1 MCLGKHIKLIKGVLY
16 YEPPVFATLRRDR
29 RNTPIFVALQSS
41 PPADT
46 PRQDALAGERHET
59 ILRIVM
65 LKLEYRSNTRFQS
78 CFFQHRN
85 VELQLNYLIS
95 VELVRLLANIN
106 KPFHFGSCCCFEQF
120 WGYARLRNK

>member
-1 MCLGKHIKLIKGVLY
+1 VAGEMHPSSYNKLDY
-16 YEPPVFATLRRDR
+16 
-29 RNTPIFVALQSS
+29 
-41 PPADT
+41 
-46 PRQDALAGERHET
+46 ALAGERHET

-65 LKLEYRSNTRFQS
+65 LKLEYRSNARFQS
-78 CFFQHRN
+78 CFSQHRN